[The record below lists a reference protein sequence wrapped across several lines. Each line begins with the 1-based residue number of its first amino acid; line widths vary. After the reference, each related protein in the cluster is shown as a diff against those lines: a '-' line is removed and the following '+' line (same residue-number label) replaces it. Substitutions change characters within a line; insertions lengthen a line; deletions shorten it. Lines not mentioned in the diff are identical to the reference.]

1 MTDYDL
7 QELERQYPE
16 KKPVCLN
23 YATARELILRLARE
37 NIALRRMVGGQ
48 QPIPGAPPIAGEPG
62 SQSDLMASI

>member
-23 YATARELILRLARE
+23 YVTARKLILQLARE

-48 QPIPGAPPIAGEPG
+48 QPIPGEAPIAGEPG

>member
-23 YATARELILRLARE
+23 YVTARELILQLARE

-48 QPIPGAPPIAGEPG
+48 QRVPGEAPIAGEPG

>member
-23 YATARELILRLARE
+23 YVTARELILQLARE

-48 QPIPGAPPIAGEPG
+48 QPIPGEAPIAGEPG
-62 SQSDLMASI
+62 SQSDLMTSI